1 MQQAEMVRTAMSWTF
16 DDEVLTAERIRTAE
30 DRLRTLLAAI
40 PAARPILA
48 QRPSRVE
55 RTRGGEVERLKVAVD
70 AATTAARDSARLR
83 VKALAARRVLDEL
96 ESLQWNLAM
105 SARTVAHVEARRLR
119 NPLLSHED
127 LIQEGYIGL
136 LRAAQRFDAERNI
149 RFATYARW
157 WVRAQII
164 RSIETKGRMVRL
176 PGGAVE
182 MIRKIRTIRQ
192 KYAQEGRAVDI
203 ETLAHETR
211 LERQRV
217 AELLQL
223 EGSLHGQDVDPDN
236 EDNPIQLHD
245 EKELPDEAIGR
256 QEAFDHVMQFVDSKL
271 DDRERRILEQRYGLV
286 GDDHRTMS
294 DIGDEL
300 GISRER
306 VRQIQSAA
314 LAYLRSVAFG
324 GASA

>member
-1 MQQAEMVRTAMSWTF
+1 MQADMVRTAIPWTF
-16 DDEVLTAERIRTAE
+16 EEEAETAERIRASE
-30 DRLRTLLAAI
+30 ARLRSLLSEI
-40 PAARPILA
+40 PAARPILTL
-48 QRPSRVE
+48 RPTRVE
-55 RTRGGEVERLKVAVD
+55 RTRGGEVERLRLAVD
-70 AATTAARDSARLR
+70 IATSATHKSARLR
-83 VKALAARRVLDEL
+83 STALLARRVLADL
-96 ESLQWNLAM
+96 ERDQWDLAM

-119 NPLLSHED
+119 NPLVSGED
-127 LIQEGYIGL
+127 LVQEGYIGL
-136 LRAAQRFDAERNI
+136 LRAAQRFDAARKI

-192 KYAQEGRAVDI
+192 RYAQEGRTVDI
-203 ETLAHETR
+203 ETLALETR

-223 EGSLHGQDVDPDN
+223 EGGLHGQDVDPDN
-236 EDNPIQLHD
+236 EENPIQLSD
-245 EKELPDEAIGR
+245 EHELPDEALGR
-256 QEAFDHVMQFVDSKL
+256 QEAFDHVMRFVDSKL

-286 GDDHRTMS
+286 GDEHRTMS

>member
-1 MQQAEMVRTAMSWTF
+1 MQADMVRTLIPWTF
-16 DDEVLTAERIRTAE
+16 EEEAETADRIRASE
-30 DRLRTLLAAI
+30 ARLRTLLSQI
-40 PAARPILA
+40 PAARPILNL
-48 QRPSRVE
+48 QPTRVE
-55 RTRGGEVERLKVAVD
+55 RTRGGEVERLKLAVD
-70 AATTAARDSARLR
+70 VATSATMKSPRLR
-83 VKALAARRVLDEL
+83 STALAARRVLADL
-96 ESLQWNLAM
+96 ERDQWDLAM

-119 NPLLSHED
+119 NPLVSSED
-127 LIQEGYIGL
+127 LVQEGYIGL
-136 LRAAQRFDAERNI
+136 LRAAQRFDAGRNI

-192 KYAQEGRAVDI
+192 RYAQEGRPVDI

-223 EGSLHGQDVDPDN
+223 EGGLHGQDVDPDN

-245 EKELPDEAIGR
+245 DRELPDEAIGR

>member
-1 MQQAEMVRTAMSWTF
+1 MQADMVRTAMPWTF
-16 DDEVLTAERIRTAE
+16 EEEAQTAERIRASE
-30 DRLRTLLAAI
+30 ARLRTLLSEI
-40 PAARPILA
+40 PAARPILSLV
-48 QRPSRVE
+48 PTRVE
-55 RTRGGEVERLKVAVD
+55 RTRGGEVERLKLAVD
-70 AATTAARDSARLR
+70 VATSATQKSPQLR
-83 VKALAARRVLDEL
+83 SRALAARRVLADL
-96 ESLQWNLAM
+96 ERDQWDLAM

-119 NPLLSHED
+119 NPLVSGED
-127 LIQEGYIGL
+127 LVQEGYIGL
-136 LRAAQRFDAERNI
+136 LRAAQRFDAARNI

-192 KYAQEGRAVDI
+192 RYAQEGRPVDI

-223 EGSLHGQDVDPDN
+223 EGGLHGQDVDPDN

-245 EKELPDEAIGR
+245 DKELPDEAIGR
-256 QEAFDHVMQFVDSKL
+256 QEAFDHVMRFVDSKL
-271 DDRERRILEQRYGLV
+271 DDRERRILEQRYGLI

>member
-1 MQQAEMVRTAMSWTF
+1 MQADMVRTAIPWTF
-16 DDEVLTAERIRTAE
+16 EEEVQTAERIRASE
-30 DRLRTLLAAI
+30 ARLRHLLAEI
-40 PAARPILA
+40 PAARPILSL
-48 QRPSRVE
+48 RPTRVE
-55 RTRGGEVERLKVAVD
+55 RTRGGEVERLKLAVD
-70 AATTAARDSARLR
+70 VATSSSQRSARLR
-83 VKALAARRVLDEL
+83 SKALAARRVLADL
-96 ESLQWNLAM
+96 ERDQWDLAM

-119 NPLLSHED
+119 TPLVSGED
-127 LIQEGYIGL
+127 LVKVGYIGL
-136 LRAAQRFDAERNI
+136 LRAAQRFDAARNI

-192 KYAQEGRAVDI
+192 RYAQEGRPVDI

-223 EGSLHGQDVDPDN
+223 EGGLHGQDVDPDN

-245 EKELPDEAIGR
+245 EHELPDEAIGR
-256 QEAFDHVMQFVDSKL
+256 QEAFDHVMRFVDSKL

>member
-1 MQQAEMVRTAMSWTF
+1 MQADIVRTAMPWTF
-16 DDEVLTAERIRTAE
+16 EEEAEAAARIRASE
-30 DRLRTLLAAI
+30 ARLRTLLSEI
-40 PAARPILA
+40 PAALPILA
-48 QRPSRVE
+48 LRPTRVE
-55 RTRGGEVERLKVAVD
+55 RTRGGEVERLRLAVEVATS
-70 AATTAARDSARLR
+70 ATHISARLR
-83 VKALAARRVLDEL
+83 ATALAARRVLADL
-96 ESLQWNLAM
+96 ERDQWDLAM
-105 SARTVAHVEARRLR
+105 SARTVAHAEARRLR
-119 NPLLSHED
+119 NPLVSGED
-127 LIQEGYIGL
+127 LVQEGYIGL
-136 LRAAQRFDAERNI
+136 LRAAQRFDAARNI

-192 KYAQEGRAVDI
+192 RYAQEGRPVDI

-223 EGSLHGQDVDPDN
+223 EGGLHGQDVDPDN

-245 EKELPDEAIGR
+245 DRELPDEAIGR
-256 QEAFDHVMQFVDSKL
+256 QEAFDHVMRFVDSKL

-286 GDDHRTMS
+286 GDEHRTMS

>member
-1 MQQAEMVRTAMSWTF
+1 MQADMVRTAMPWTF
-16 DDEVLTAERIRTAE
+16 EEEVQTAERIRAAE
-30 DRLRTLLAAI
+30 TRLRALLSDI
-40 PAARPILA
+40 PAARPILTL
-48 QRPSRVE
+48 RPTRVE

-70 AATTAARDSARLR
+70 VAVAAAQKSARLR
-83 VKALAARRVLDEL
+83 SKALAARRVLAEL
-96 ESLQWNLAM
+96 ERDQWDLAM

-119 NPLLSHED
+119 NPLVSAED

-192 KYAQEGRAVDI
+192 RYAQEGRTVDI
-203 ETLAHETR
+203 DTLAHETR

-223 EGSLHGQDVDPDN
+223 EGGLHGQDVDPDN

-245 EKELPDEAIGR
+245 ERELPDEAIGR
-256 QEAFDHVMQFVDSKL
+256 QEAFDHVMRFVDSKL
-271 DDRERRILEQRYGLV
+271 DERERRILEQRYGLV

-294 DIGDEL
+294 DIGEEL

>member
-1 MQQAEMVRTAMSWTF
+1 MQADMVRTAMPWTF
-16 DDEVLTAERIRTAE
+16 EEEAETAERIRASE
-30 DRLRTLLAAI
+30 ARLRSLLSEI
-40 PAARPILA
+40 PAARPILSL
-48 QRPSRVE
+48 RPTRVE
-55 RTRGGEVERLKVAVD
+55 RTRGGEVERLRLAVD
-70 AATTAARDSARLR
+70 IATSANHKSARLR
-83 VKALAARRVLDEL
+83 SAALAARRVLADL
-96 ESLQWNLAM
+96 ERDQWDLAM

-119 NPLLSHED
+119 NPLVSGED
-127 LIQEGYIGL
+127 LVQEGYIGL
-136 LRAAQRFDAERNI
+136 LRAAQRFDASRNI

-192 KYAQEGRAVDI
+192 RYAQEGRSVDI
-203 ETLAHETR
+203 ETLALETR

-223 EGSLHGQDVDPDN
+223 EGGLHGQDVDPDN

-245 EKELPDEAIGR
+245 ERELPDEAIGR
-256 QEAFDHVMQFVDSKL
+256 QEAFDHVMRFVDSKL

>member
-1 MQQAEMVRTAMSWTF
+1 MQADMARTVIPWTF
-16 DDEVLTAERIRTAE
+16 EEEAETAERIRASE
-30 DRLRTLLAAI
+30 ARLRTLLSQI
-40 PAARPILA
+40 PAARPILTL
-48 QRPSRVE
+48 QPTRVE
-55 RTRGGEVERLKVAVD
+55 RTRGGEVERLKLAVGVATS
-70 AATTAARDSARLR
+70 ATQKSARLR
-83 VKALAARRVLDEL
+83 STALAARRVLDDL
-96 ESLQWNLAM
+96 ERDQWDLAM

-119 NPLLSHED
+119 NPLVSGED
-127 LIQEGYIGL
+127 LVQEGYIGL
-136 LRAAQRFDAERNI
+136 LRAAQRFDAARKI

-192 KYAQEGRAVDI
+192 RYAQEGRTIDI

-223 EGSLHGQDVDPDN
+223 EGGLHGQDVDPDN
-236 EDNPIQLHD
+236 EDNPIQLSD
-245 EKELPDEAIGR
+245 EHELPDEAIGR
-256 QEAFDHVMQFVDSKL
+256 QEAFDHVMRFVDTKL